1 MTPEE
6 KAQKRAA
13 QREIGASLAGARKKA
28 DMTQTAVAQVFGI
41 QKQHVSKWETGA
53 ADPGTPRL
61 RQLAKLYNVSAE
73 SLLWDNAPSHEAMQL
88 AARYDSLSPE
98 QQAKLAL
105 VWTTFVDLAVSDEVV
120 EQRMP
125 ITRKEHIK

>member
-1 MTPEE
+1 
-6 KAQKRAA
+6 
-13 QREIGASLAGARKKA
+13 
-28 DMTQTAVAQVFGI
+28 
-41 QKQHVSKWETGA
+41 
-53 ADPGTPRL
+53 
-61 RQLAKLYNVSAE
+61 
-73 SLLWDNAPSHEAMQL
+73 MQL